1 MLKVVP
7 KIPTKDTSKTK
18 SRRSRSKAMPKK
30 TYIQY
35 AGKEIDQDVSIEQFK
50 FEWCK
55 EHNINEIKD
64 LKVYYKIEDKKAYF
78 VANETVTIIID
89 L

>member
-1 MLKVVP
+1 MANMD
-7 KIPTKDTSKTK
+7 IF
-18 SRRSRSKAMPKK
+18 KK

-35 AGKEIDQDVSIEQFK
+35 AGKEVEENSLIKKFK

-55 EHNINEIKD
+55 QYKINEIKD

-78 VANETVTIIID
+78 VANGSVTISID
-89 L
+89 FE